1 MEDKKARKSV
11 SFLDTAEAVNGNGSV
26 VEATN
31 NFDGAK
37 SASEDQPAG
46 KWWDTSGEAFRGEGL
61 GYTMLCTTRRLI
73 HLSLSKL
80 SRVHG

>member
-1 MEDKKARKSV
+1 MEEKKARKSV
-11 SFLDTAEAVNGNGSV
+11 SFSDNAGAVNGNGSA

-31 NFDGAK
+31 NYDGAK

-46 KWWDTSGEAFRGEGL
+46 KLLGSSEGRLGERVWSCAGRG
-61 GYTMLCTTRRLI
+61 RLI
-73 HLSLSKL
+73 HLPLSKL